1 MLKHYTLTWICCRQ
15 IWLIFLILW
24 RGLETERIYTDSFDI
39 VNWFSENPICI
50 LLGYHSK
57 FEWSPKTILDP
68 VSWTNYLFT
77 FVTMLFG
84 QLGSQIICC
93 ESDSKVN
100 FYNLVNSSWLTS
112 KIESCLSLLKSL
124 DFKILDSFE
133 IYLLWVFQNCPC
145 FKKIDWN

>member
-1 MLKHYTLTWICCRQ
+1 MINMINFPNLMTWIGNRENLYWFFWYDQ
-15 IWLIFLILW
+15 
-24 RGLETERIYTDSFDI
+24 
-39 VNWFSENPICI
+39 FSENPICI

-84 QLGSQIICC
+84 QLGYQIICC

-100 FYNLVNSSWLTS
+100 FKNLANSSWLTS
-112 KIESCLSLLKSL
+112 EIEHCLSQKHQLKTI
-124 DFKILDSFE
+124 FCPVKE
-133 IYLLWVFQNCPC
+133 IAEHVSWLNR
-145 FKKIDWN
+145 IRGM